1 MHQPSAQTLYAKQG
15 GGVSINPRLRYA
27 DNLGSMPCIDPLA
40 LGRLMDRVCNGHAP
54 TLRDKVVKALGN
66 LRKKLAR

>member
-1 MHQPSAQTLYAKQG
+1 M
-15 GGVSINPRLRYA
+15 SINPRLRYA

-54 TLRDKVVKALGN
+54 TLRDRVVKALAE
-66 LRKKLAR
+66 LRRRMAR